1 MTSVRKTSK
10 TLVWKVQNRS
20 IPSEICLENNHKIGR
35 FFTDCFLARFAPK
48 FPSEIPVKLVD
59 FSANLFFPLNL
70 LTYQK
75 PCSNIQRLGSVGNNA
90 FAPTL
95 CFA

>member
-20 IPSEICLENNHKIGR
+20 IASEICLENNHKIGR

-59 FSANLFFPLNL
+59 FSANLSLKIPRNLTFFPRPIRSPVVIS
-70 LTYQK
+70 K
-75 PCSNIQRLGSVGNNA
+75 G
-90 FAPTL
+90 
-95 CFA
+95 